1 MENFYEEKIEII
13 FDKFYDLFWLMLENK
28 KCNKEDDF
36 IKSAELVK
44 KYYPKI
50 SKKIDRVVFYYLEG
64 NDLDEKLDYLIVL
77 YKDIKENCYE

>member
-1 MENFYEEKIEII
+1 MEKFYEEKIEII
-13 FDKFYDLFWLMLENK
+13 FDKFYDLFLLMLENK

-64 NDLDEKLDYLIVL
+64 NDLDEKLDYLMIL